1 MIKEACVETLPEALA
16 AQRQGADRIELC
28 SQLGLDGL
36 TPSSK
41 LIQETLS
48 SLSIPAKVMIRP
60 RGGSFVHSEED
71 LKTMEKEID
80 QCTYLGVTEV
90 VLGVLDEKNEIDLEA
105 TARLAKRASPMK
117 VTFHKAIDDTPN
129 ILAALEQLKSIPEV
143 TSILTSGGEATALE
157 GKNRLKEMIQ
167 LSGDQ
172 LTIIPAGRITDHNID
187 EVHASIG
194 ASEYHGRRIVGE
206 LN

>member
-1 MIKEACVETLPEALA
+1 MIKEACVETLPEAIA

-80 QCTYLGVTEV
+80 QCKYLGVTEV
-90 VLGVLDEKNEIDLEA
+90 VLGVLDEKIEID
-105 TARLAKRASPMK
+105 M
-117 VTFHKAIDDTPN
+117 
-129 ILAALEQLKSIPEV
+129 
-143 TSILTSGGEATALE
+143 
-157 GKNRLKEMIQ
+157 
-167 LSGDQ
+167 
-172 LTIIPAGRITDHNID
+172 
-187 EVHASIG
+187 
-194 ASEYHGRRIVGE
+194 YE
-206 LN
+206 L

>member
-1 MIKEACVETLPEALA
+1 MIKEACVETLPEAIA

-28 SQLGLDGL
+28 SQMDLDGL

-80 QCTYLGVTEV
+80 QCKYLGVTEV
-90 VLGVLDEKNEIDLEA
+90 ALGVLDEKNEIDLEA
-105 TARLAKRASPMK
+105 TARLAKMASPMK
-117 VTFHKAIDDTPN
+117 VTFHKAIDNTPN

-157 GKNRLKEMIQ
+157 GKNGLKEMIQ

-172 LTIIPAGRITDHNID
+172 LTIIPAGRITDQNID